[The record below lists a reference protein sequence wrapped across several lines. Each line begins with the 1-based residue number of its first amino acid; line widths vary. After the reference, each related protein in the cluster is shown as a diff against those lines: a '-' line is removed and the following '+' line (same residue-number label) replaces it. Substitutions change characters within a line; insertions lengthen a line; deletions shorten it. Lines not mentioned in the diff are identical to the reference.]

1 MKRRVN
7 CASQLIGLI
16 LLAVF
21 VQVSAADN
29 SQYPHARLYFF
40 TSPACG
46 PCRQVEP
53 AIQQLANEGYPVTII
68 NTAAQ
73 PEWAQHFKVN
83 RTPTTILVANQKVI
97 GRQTGLVSGN
107 TLRAWFAAC
116 ANPVPQSPSPVNNQ
130 ASNLISA
137 IPAELNQGATQ
148 TATDTIHSGTT
159 QPQNQAE
166 LKAMS
171 ATVRLKVAD
180 PQGTSFATGT
190 IIHCHQNECLI
201 LTCGHVFRDSQGKG
215 TISADY
221 DFVSGQPKTAAGRLL
236 SYDAIDRDIALVTI
250 TAEGFDGQPV
260 FVAQPGYSIQNS
272 DQAFSIGCDH
282 GAAPTIRRTRIKN
295 LAKYNGVEKYDIFGR
310 PVDGRSGGGLFT
322 PGGQLVGVCNAA
334 AVDFDEGIYVA
345 LNTIYWQLEK
355 MNLTNLFYGH
365 NAIATNFETS
375 DSDNPVAGPSSQL
388 AGEPNRNPAAPPS
401 AIPSAG
407 DLGRSGPDWTNT
419 NQPEAQ
425 PGTVPKTAGA
435 LPQEAIVILRSN
447 HPSEPHRTLTISN
460 PPQELLNQIYQASE
474 ATWQGNSNRIA
485 KIRTAMP
492 LPDKRDRKSDR
503 VRSQSPR

>member
-1 MKRRVN
+1 MRRRVN

-83 RTPTTILVANQKVI
+83 RTPTTILVDDQKVI
-97 GRQTGLVSGN
+97 GRQTGLVSGD
-107 TLRAWFAAC
+107 TLRGWFAAC
-116 ANPVPQSPSPVNNQ
+116 AKTVPQSPSPVNNQ

-137 IPAELNQGATQ
+137 IPAGLNQGATRT
-148 TATDTIHSGTT
+148 TADTIHLGTT

-166 LKAMS
+166 LKAMK
-171 ATVRLKVAD
+171 ATVRIKVTD
-180 PQGTSFATGT
+180 PQGASFATGT
-190 IIHCHQNECLI
+190 IIHRHQNECLV

-215 TISADY
+215 AISADY
-221 DFVSGQPKTAAGRLL
+221 DFVSGTPKTAAGRLL
-236 SYDAIDRDIALVTI
+236 SFDANDRDIALVTM
-250 TAEGFDGQPV
+250 TAEGFDGQPI

-282 GAAPTIRRTRIKN
+282 GEAPTIRRTRIKN

-355 MNLTNLFYGH
+355 MNLTNLFYGD

-375 DSDNPVAGPSSQL
+375 ESDNPAAGLSSQL
-388 AGEPNRNPAAPPS
+388 AVESNRNPR
-401 AIPSAG
+401 AIPSAR
-407 DLGRSGPDWTNT
+407 DLRQPGPDWTNT
-419 NQPEAQ
+419 NQAVPT
-425 PGTVPKTAGA
+425 PGTAPQPAGA

-460 PPQELLNQIYQASE
+460 PPQELLKQIYQASE

-485 KIRTAMP
+485 KIRNEMP
-492 LPDKRDRKSDR
+492 LPAKPDRKSDR